1 MYNIIGSLGV
11 MQGRLL
17 PKFQGRY
24 QAHPVGYWQKEFFI
38 ASELGL
44 DYIEFILDF
53 NDLEQNPLTTQIG
66 IQEIK
71 DVIQKS
77 GVAIRSICADYFM
90 EAPLHSS
97 NQIIASHSKAVL
109 KKLMDNGKELGLTDI
124 VIPCVDQS
132 TLQDQGAQDKLVAAL
147 TPFLELAEKTD
158 INLALETD
166 LSPKSFLTLL
176 KRFDSSKITVNYDT
190 GNSASLG
197 FDPIEEFAL
206 YGDRI
211 SDIHIKDRKLHGSS
225 VILGSGDTD
234 FNSFFKALNKITFKG
249 PLIMQV
255 YRDEEGVSVFKEQL
269 AWLKQFLNNS

>member
-1 MYNIIGSLGV
+1 MHNLIDTLGV

-24 QAHPVGYWQKEFFI
+24 QAHPVGYWQKEFVI

-53 NDLEQNPLTTQIG
+53 NDLELNPLTTQTG
-66 IQEIK
+66 IYEIK

-77 GVAIRSICADYFM
+77 GIGIRSICADYFM
-90 EAPLHSS
+90 EAPLHAT
-97 NQIIASHSKAVL
+97 NKASTSQSMAVL
-109 KKLMDNGKELGLTDI
+109 KKLLDSGRELGLTDI

-132 TLQDQGAQDKLVAAL
+132 SLQDQDAQDKLVEAL
-147 TPFLELAEKTD
+147 TPFLEQAEKTD

-166 LSPKSFLTLL
+166 LSPITFLNLL

-190 GNSASLG
+190 GNSASMG
-197 FDPIEEFAL
+197 FDPIEEFAV

-234 FNSFFKALNKITFKG
+234 FNSFFKALNSISFKG

-255 YRDEEGVSVFKEQL
+255 YRDEEGISVFKEQL
-269 AWLKQFLNNS
+269 AWLKQFVDNS

>member
-1 MYNIIGSLGV
+1 MHNLIGSLGV

-24 QAHPVGYWQKEFFI
+24 QAHPVGYWQKEFSI

-53 NDLEQNPLTTQIG
+53 NDLDLNPLISKTG
-66 IQEIK
+66 IIEIRDVVQE
-71 DVIQKS
+71 S
-77 GVAIRSICADYFM
+77 GVGIRSVCADYFM
-90 EAPLHSS
+90 EAPLHVS
-97 NQIIASHSKAVL
+97 NGASASQSKVVL
-109 KKLMDNGKELGLTDI
+109 KKLLENGKELGLTDI

-132 TLQDQGAQDKLVAAL
+132 SLQDQDSQDKLVEAL
-147 TPFLELAEKTD
+147 SPFLELAEKTD

-166 LSPKSFLTLL
+166 LSPIKFLNLL
-176 KRFDSSKITVNYDT
+176 NRFDSSKITVNYDT

-197 FDPIEEFAL
+197 FDPIEEFAA

-225 VILGSGDTD
+225 VILGTGDTD
-234 FNSFFKALNKITFKG
+234 FNSFFKALNTITFKG
-249 PLIMQV
+249 PFIMQV

-269 AWLKQFLNNS
+269 EWFNTILT

>member
-1 MYNIIGSLGV
+1 MHDLIGSLGV

-17 PKFQGRY
+17 PKFQDRY
-24 QAHPVGYWQKEFFI
+24 QAHPVGYWQKEFNI
-38 ASELGL
+38 ASEMGL

-53 NDLEQNPLTTQIG
+53 NDVDLNPLLSQTG
-66 IQEIK
+66 IAEIM
-71 DVIQKS
+71 DVVQRS
-77 GVAIRSICADYFM
+77 GVGIRSVCADYFM
-90 EAPLHSS
+90 EAPLHVS
-97 NQIIASHSKAVL
+97 NSASANQSKVVL
-109 KKLMDNGKELGLTDI
+109 KKLLENGKELGLTDI

-132 TLQDQGAQDKLVAAL
+132 SLQDQDSQDKLVEAL
-147 TPFLELAEKTD
+147 SPFLELAEKTD

-166 LSPKSFLTLL
+166 LSPITFLNLL

-197 FDPIEEFAL
+197 FDPIEEFAA

-225 VILGSGDTD
+225 VILGTGDTD
-234 FNSFFKALNKITFKG
+234 FNSFFKALNAITFKG
-249 PLIMQV
+249 PFIMQV

-269 AWLKQFLNNS
+269 EWFKTILT

>member
-1 MYNIIGSLGV
+1 MHDLIGSLGV

-17 PKFQGRY
+17 PKFQDRY
-24 QAHPVGYWQKEFFI
+24 QAHPVGYWQKEFNI
-38 ASELGL
+38 ASEMGL

-53 NDLEQNPLTTQIG
+53 NDVDLNPLLSQTG
-66 IQEIK
+66 IAEIM
-71 DVIQKS
+71 DVVQRS
-77 GVAIRSICADYFM
+77 GVGIRSVCADYFM
-90 EAPLHSS
+90 EAPLHVS
-97 NQIIASHSKAVL
+97 NSASANQSKVVL
-109 KKLMDNGKELGLTDI
+109 KKLLENGKELGLTDI

-132 TLQDQGAQDKLVAAL
+132 SLQDQDSQDKLVEAL
-147 TPFLELAEKTD
+147 SPFLELAEKTD

-166 LSPKSFLTLL
+166 LSPITFLNLL

-197 FDPIEEFAL
+197 FDPIEEFAA

-225 VILGSGDTD
+225 VILGTGDTD
-234 FNSFFKALNKITFKG
+234 FNSFFKALNTITFKG
-249 PLIMQV
+249 PFIMQV

-269 AWLKQFLNNS
+269 EWFKTILT